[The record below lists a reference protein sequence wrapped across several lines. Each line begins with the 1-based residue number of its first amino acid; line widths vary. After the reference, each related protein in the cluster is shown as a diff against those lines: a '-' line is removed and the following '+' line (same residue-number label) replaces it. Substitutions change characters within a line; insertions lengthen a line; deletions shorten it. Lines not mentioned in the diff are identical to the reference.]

1 MRSLLIETLASMLNA
16 FLLPVYTLKVDLD
29 SLASHF
35 TLPAAKI
42 ILRYLLLNTE
52 SLAEPSFQR
61 RMQIWPSLCKL
72 LNELKDTT
80 PSGLAISL
88 ISYCLQAFFG
98 HFEKN
103 SRLIPKKLKQFS
115 PKNSSEFVKNSIICQ
130 LKTNFFLHLFSFGKI
145 FQKYCP
151 KT

>member
-52 SLAEPSFQR
+52 SLAESSFQR

-80 PSGLAISL
+80 PSGLVISP
-88 ISYCLQAFFG
+88 ISFRILK
-98 HFEKN
+98 KN
-103 SRLIPKKLKQFS
+103 PSNTCRPVDGDYLEDYLSLKKSR
-115 PKNSSEFVKNSIICQ
+115 
-130 LKTNFFLHLFSFGKI
+130 T
-145 FQKYCP
+145 
-151 KT
+151 

>member
-42 ILRYLLLNTE
+42 ILRYLLLNNTE
-52 SLAEPSFQR
+52 CLAESSFQR

-80 PSGLAISL
+80 PSGLVISL
-88 ISYCLQAFFG
+88 ISICILQKKTSNTCRPVDG
-98 HFEKN
+98 DYLEDYLSLKK
-103 SRLIPKKLKQFS
+103 SR
-115 PKNSSEFVKNSIICQ
+115 
-130 LKTNFFLHLFSFGKI
+130 T
-145 FQKYCP
+145 
-151 KT
+151 